1 MREYHLKDFNAL
13 LMDIGLGRRPAMLVA
28 RSLVPLE
35 GEGLEAA
42 NDSKS
47 MHPLVIR
54 GAEGMLM
61 HFARCC
67 RPIPGDPV
75 VGIITRGR
83 GMVIHTETCR
93 NLSERSQSPENRID
107 VQWELGVDEEYPV
120 EISVVV
126 EERRGV
132 LATVAATIGDADS
145 NIESVGI
152 SERDGLTNTLMFTIT
167 VHDRKHLA
175 RIMRRVRSL
184 PPVIRISR
192 TKG

>member
-1 MREYHLKDFNAL
+1 
-13 LMDIGLGRRPAMLVA
+13 
-28 RSLVPLE
+28 
-35 GEGLEAA
+35 
-42 NDSKS
+42 
-47 MHPLVIR
+47 
-54 GAEGMLM
+54 
-61 HFARCC
+61 
-67 RPIPGDPV
+67 
-75 VGIITRGR
+75 
-83 GMVIHTETCR
+83 IHTETCR
-93 NLSERSQSPENRID
+93 NLSERGHTPENRLD
-107 VQWELGVDEEYPV
+107 VQWESGADEEYPV

-184 PPVIRISR
+184 LPVIRISR